1 MRAKI
6 HRTAVTD
13 SDLGYRGST
22 AIDKTLLEK
31 AGMSPYGRGA
41 IYNITNGERFTTY
54 ATTGPKDSGIS
65 CINGARGPQGKEG
78 RSRRHR

>member
-6 HRTAVTD
+6 HSTAVTD